1 MPYSKET
8 DKAILIADLAGY
20 TALTEAH
27 GNRSA
32 AEIVT
37 RYLHIVQES
46 LQSDATLVERVG
58 DEVLI
63 MAPEA
68 ASVIWTAV
76 RIREAVEQEPCFPT
90 LHAGI
95 HAGNLLEQD
104 GHFYGSALNLASR
117 VAVHARGGQILCTAE
132 VTMAARG
139 LQDIVFHPLGPARF
153 KNISRPIE
161 LFEVIRKS
169 KKDEMHIIDPV
180 CRMQV
185 SQKTAPARL
194 PFEGNIYYFCSFDC
208 ARAFVKNPDF
218 YRKECL

>member
-95 HAGNLLEQD
+95 HAGNLL
-104 GHFYGSALNLASR
+104 SR
-117 VAVHARGGQILCTAE
+117 TDISTGLPSILLREWQCTHAG
-132 VTMAARG
+132 AR
-139 LQDIVFHPLGPARF
+139 
-153 KNISRPIE
+153 S
-161 LFEVIRKS
+161 
-169 KKDEMHIIDPV
+169 
-180 CRMQV
+180 
-185 SQKTAPARL
+185 
-194 PFEGNIYYFCSFDC
+194 C
-208 ARAFVKNPDF
+208 ARQ
-218 YRKECL
+218 R